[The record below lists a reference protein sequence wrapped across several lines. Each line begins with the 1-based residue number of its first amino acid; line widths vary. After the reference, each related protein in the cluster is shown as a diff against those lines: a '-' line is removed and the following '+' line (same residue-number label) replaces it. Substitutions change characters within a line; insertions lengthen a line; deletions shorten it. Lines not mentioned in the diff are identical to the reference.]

1 MVTNLSVKAKIKWAE
16 IVACRSK
23 PKKLELLREFLSLC
37 PKHKGTEKLR
47 LNVKRRIVN
56 LEREI
61 KKAKSRRK
69 GGSGGPK
76 FFFEKE
82 GAAQVTIIG
91 PTNVGKSSFL
101 RALTNAKPKVNLH
114 PYTTIRPVPGTLAYE
129 DIQFQLIEAPAL
141 MGGAAEGK
149 AGGLQILSLIRNADG
164 LIIMVD
170 LSNNPVEQYKMV
182 VEELEKSNILIDQ
195 PQGQVEVIRQGGSG
209 GIRIA
214 GGGRLINCTVKDLK
228 RMLLSY
234 GIKSA
239 LVKIRGRVSLE
250 DVEYSLFESNIY
262 KSTMIVANKADLL
275 WAKDEFERLLK
286 AVEYDF
292 KVLPVSCKNLKG
304 LEKVAESIFQMLQII
319 RIYTKEPR
327 HKEPSPRPVV
337 AKTGTTVNDITK
349 RLHSTLSK
357 KFKYAR
363 VWGSS
368 AKYPG
373 EKVGTGHVLMDKD
386 WIEIRT

>member
-23 PKKLELLREFLSLC
+23 PKKIELLREFLSLC

-56 LEREI
+56 LELEI

-69 GGSGGPK
+69 GGGGGPK
-76 FFFEKE
+76 FFYEKE

-91 PTNVGKSSFL
+91 PTNVGRSSFL
-101 RALTNAKPKVNLH
+101 RALTNAKPEVDLR
-114 PYTTIRPVPGTLAYE
+114 PYTTIRPVPGTLSYE
-129 DIQFQLIEAPAL
+129 DVQFQLIEVPAL
-141 MGGAAEGK
+141 MVGSAEGK
-149 AGGLQILSLIRNADG
+149 ARGLQILSLIRNSDG

-170 LSNNPVEQYKMV
+170 LSNKPVEQYKMV
-182 VEELEKSNILIDQ
+182 AEELEKSNILIEK
-195 PQGQVEVIRQGGSG
+195 PQGQVGVVRQGGSA
-209 GIRIA
+209 GIRIT

-228 RMLLSY
+228 LLLLSY
-234 GIKSA
+234 GIKTA
-239 LVKIRGRVSLE
+239 LVKISGKVSLD
-250 DVEYSLFESNIY
+250 DVEHSLFQSNIY
-262 KSTMIVANKADLL
+262 KSTMIVANKNDFL
-275 WAKDEFERLLK
+275 WAKDEFEKLLK
-286 AVEYDF
+286 AVEYGF

-337 AKTGTTVNDITK
+337 AKTGTTINDITK

-373 EKVGTGHVLMDKD
+373 EKVGARHVLIDKD
-386 WIEIRT
+386 LIEIHT